1 MGEAK
6 RRSEQGLPPRRK
18 HGPGPGTESSPRIYP
33 WLPISRDQGE
43 RFVQLTTRGAW
54 VGIGALV
61 IFWLTVRFIGPAAG
75 WWTLA
80 DSP

>member
-6 RRSEQGLPPRRK
+6 RRLEQGLPPRQK
-18 HGPGPGTESSPRIYP
+18 PGKGAGSPSSPRIYP
-33 WLPISRDQGE
+33 WLPINRDQAG

-61 IFWLTVRFIGPAAG
+61 LFWLTVRFIGPAVG

-80 DSP
+80 DTP